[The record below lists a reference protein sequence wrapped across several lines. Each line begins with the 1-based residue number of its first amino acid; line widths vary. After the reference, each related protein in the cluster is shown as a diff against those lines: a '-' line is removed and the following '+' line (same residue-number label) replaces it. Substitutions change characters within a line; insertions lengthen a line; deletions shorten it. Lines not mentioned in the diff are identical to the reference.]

1 MLRLVSYP
9 AAVLFFLCPV
19 YAQQNAVLHSNGA
32 VKVNGSPAGYSTVVM
47 EGDRIET
54 DKHSSASLL
63 LPGRMISL
71 GSASSVVYHDGS
83 VVPSTGVAKV
93 VTSSCRNSSCTT
105 SSALL
110 GYGSAKVSHD
120 DNGDK
125 DNNQAKDDKDKD
137 KDHPKKKCISPKKPH
152 KDKDCDDDDDDHG
165 NGNGNGNGE
174 GNGH

>member
-9 AAVLFFLCPV
+9 AAVRFFLGPV
-19 YAQQNAVLHSNGA
+19 YAQQDAVLHSNGA

-83 VVPSTGVAKV
+83 VVPSSGVAKV
-93 VTSSCRNSSCTT
+93 TTSSCHNSSCTT

-110 GYGSAKVSHD
+110 AYGSAKVSQD
-120 DNGDK
+120 DNGDQ
-125 DNNQAKDDKDKD
+125 DNND

-152 KDKDCDDDDDDHG
+152 KDKDCDDD
-165 NGNGNGNGE
+165 E
-174 GNGH
+174 